1 MMQSRLPTLI
11 NITRI
16 YWQTLREYTQRFL
29 AVALVMALLGN
40 FLFTQGMFARGM
52 PAQGAQTAPAQNQP
66 QGPSS
71 ANAVFTLPAGTRLP
85 LGLLRPLS
93 VKSAKPGTDVYMQV
107 TFPVAAGSQMVI
119 PPGTYLQGVIEK
131 IIRRD
136 RSRAT
141 LEFDLR
147 SAKMIFSNGYTVA
160 IAGTVSVA
168 PTTAELRPPKPNLPE
183 SPLPEPTT
191 GQAVPVMAAV
201 GGPPT
206 LPPLPAPSLGN
217 GPRNAIIGVGVAAAI
232 GTVALIFLARRSD
245 VEMETGT
252 PMVMVLPAPLPL
264 DSDRVMAAVQQY
276 NQQATN
282 APPEIVQPPKRPK
295 ICYDP
300 GSSGTPDTVIP
311 GTPGTPDTVIP
322 GVNGMPDTVIPGMPA
337 TPPTVIPGTPG
348 TPSREYEC
356 GR

>member
-1 MMQSRLPTLI
+1 MMQYKLSTLVA
-11 NITRI
+11 ITRI
-16 YWQTLREYTQRFL
+16 HWQILRECTQRFL
-29 AVALVMALLGN
+29 ATALVMTLLGN
-40 FLFTQGMFARGM
+40 SLFAQEVFAQGM
-52 PAQGAQTAPAQNQP
+52 PALGVQTMPAQSQP
-66 QGPSS
+66 QAPSTTKIEL
-71 ANAVFTLPAGTRLP
+71 TLPAGTRLP

-119 PPGTYLQGVIEK
+119 PPGTYLQGVIDK

-147 SAKMIFSNGYTVA
+147 SAKLIFSNVYTVA

-168 PTTAELRPPKPNLPE
+168 PTTAELRLPEPDFSEPNLPK
-183 SPLPEPTT
+183 PAT

-232 GTVALIFLARRSD
+232 GTVAMILLASHRD

-252 PMVMVLPAPLPL
+252 PMEIVLPAPLPL

-282 APPEIVQPPKRPK
+282 APPEIVQPPKKPR

-300 GSSGTPDTVIP
+300 GSPGTPDTVIPGAPGTPDTVIP
-311 GTPGTPDTVIP
+311 GTPGTP
-322 GVNGMPDTVIPGMPA
+322 G
-337 TPPTVIPGTPG
+337 
-348 TPSREYEC
+348 REYEC

>member
-1 MMQSRLPTLI
+1 MMHHKLSTLVA
-11 NITRI
+11 ITRI
-16 YWQTLREYTQRFL
+16 HWQILRECTQRFL

-40 FLFTQGMFARGM
+40 SLFTQEMFAQGIS
-52 PAQGAQTAPAQNQP
+52 AQGMQTAPAQSQP
-66 QGPSS
+66 QVPSS
-71 ANAVFTLPAGTRLP
+71 VKTEFTLPAGARLP

-93 VKSAKPGTDVYMQV
+93 VKSTKPGTDVYMQV

-119 PPGTYLQGVIEK
+119 PPGTYLQGVIDK

-141 LEFDLR
+141 LEFELR
-147 SAKMIFSNGYTVA
+147 SAKLIFSNGYTVA

-168 PTTAELRPPKPNLPE
+168 PTTAELLLPKTNLPE
-183 SPLPEPTT
+183 SLLPEPMP

-206 LPPLPAPSLGN
+206 LPPLPPLPAPSLGN
-217 GPRNAIIGVGVAAAI
+217 GPRNALIGLGVFAAI
-232 GTVALIFLARRSD
+232 GTAVFLVFAHRSD

-252 PMVMVLPAPLPL
+252 PLVMVLPTPLRL

-282 APPEIVQPPKRPK
+282 APPEIVQPPKKPK

-300 GSSGTPDTVIP
+300 GSPGTPDTVIPGMPGTPDTVIP
-311 GTPGTPDTVIP
+311 GTPGTP
-322 GVNGMPDTVIPGMPA
+322 G
-337 TPPTVIPGTPG
+337 
-348 TPSREYEC
+348 REYEC